1 MSTIAIDMM
10 GSDNGP
16 AALAEGIK
24 RYLKEKP
31 DTKVLLFGDK
41 AELKPLFADV
51 EKSRYE
57 IEPTDTVIPMEIKP
71 LEFLRARTSSMYQAI
86 LAVKEGKADGVL
98 TAGSTGGFVTG
109 ATILLRNIEGVDR
122 AALCTPFPTK
132 KLNVPA
138 VVLDV
143 GANNYNT
150 AEEVYQFALMGRIYH
165 QAVFGSENP
174 SLYLLSNGTEEGKG
188 TEEVVGA
195 YKLLKENKV
204 PGFKGNVE
212 ARDALDGTHDI
223 LVTPGYAGNIF
234 LKATEGMGK
243 NMNDL
248 IKEAFKHN
256 FFTKIGYLFAHKGFA
271 KMKETMNYRQ
281 YGGAILLGINGLAVK
296 AHGNSDPLAFY
307 CALKV
312 VDRMIEKQVVKKVKE
327 AFASASENHD

>member
-1 MSTIAIDMM
+1 MARIAIDMM

-16 AALAEGIK
+16 SALAEGVK
-24 RYLKEKP
+24 QYLKEKK
-31 DTKVLLFGDK
+31 DVTVLLFGDK
-41 AELKPLFADV
+41 GQLEPLFNDV
-51 EKSRYE
+51 DKSRYE
-57 IEPTDTVIPMEIKP
+57 IVPTETILPMEIKP
-71 LEFLRARTSSMYQAI
+71 LEFLRARSSSMYQAI

-109 ATILLRNIEGVDR
+109 STILLRNIEGIER

-150 AEEVYQFALMGRIYH
+150 AEEVYQFALMGRIYY
-165 QAVFGSENP
+165 QAVFGKEEP

-188 TEEVVGA
+188 TDEVVGA
-195 YKLLKENKV
+195 YKLLKENQT
-204 PGFKGNVE
+204 PGFKGNTE

-223 LVTPGYAGNIF
+223 IVTPGYAGNIF

-248 IKEAFKHN
+248 IKQAFKRN
-256 FFTKIGYLFAHKGFA
+256 IFSMLGYLLAHKGFS

-312 VDRMIEKQVVKKVKE
+312 VDRMIEKQVVEKVRAAFQKE
-327 AFASASENHD
+327 ENHD